1 MKTNKQTNRELIC
14 TWGFYEAKKE
24 RFMDDDKNKQKN
36 KQTNKQR
43 QYSMIKRMEITL
55 NSSQWNRRTVN
66 EAKSSIVRFLET
78 LLEV

>member
-1 MKTNKQTNRELIC
+1 MYQRNIGFSKCKMKTNKQTNRELIC

-43 QYSMIKRMEITL
+43 QYSMIKRME
-55 NSSQWNRRTVN
+55 NYF
-66 EAKSSIVRFLET
+66 EFLSVEP
-78 LLEV
+78 EDGE